1 MFFDVSSRSA
11 DSVIDLHVPKGTLDA
26 IDGCNG
32 EKLQRIDSMD
42 IAYDLGS
49 RYECI
54 SVEDHRSI

>member
-32 EKLQRIDSMD
+32 EKLQRIVSMD
-42 IAYDLGS
+42 MAYNLGS
-49 RYECI
+49 FALNA
-54 SVEDHRSI
+54 